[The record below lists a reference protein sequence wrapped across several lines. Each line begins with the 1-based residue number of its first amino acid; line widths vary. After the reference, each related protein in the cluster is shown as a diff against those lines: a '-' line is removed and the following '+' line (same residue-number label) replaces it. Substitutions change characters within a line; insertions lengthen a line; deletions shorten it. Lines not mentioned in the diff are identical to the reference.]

1 MGEYRQ
7 WRISTLQLS
16 ELQQQ
21 GLAYWLERRGD
32 RPMPDADQFELMALP
47 ARQLPTTTVVDVL
60 EGGANFRFRFWG
72 SGFHDHLGYDGTGF
86 MVSDLLPEEIRGPV
100 FMSNQFVVRERRPN
114 ALMSAFV
121 RGNVTPTLGFQR
133 ILRLPLGEDD
143 AVVQIV
149 SLIEFLQSSDE
160 SRQIIDAAGVN
171 GDQV

>member
-1 MGEYRQ
+1 
-7 WRISTLQLS
+7 
-16 ELQQQ
+16 
-21 GLAYWLERRGD
+21 
-32 RPMPDADQFELMALP
+32 
-47 ARQLPTTTVVDVL
+47 
-60 EGGANFRFRFWG
+60 
-72 SGFHDHLGYDGTGF
+72 
-86 MVSDLLPEEIRGPV
+86 
-100 FMSNQFVVRERRPN
+100 
-114 ALMSAFV
+114 MSAFV